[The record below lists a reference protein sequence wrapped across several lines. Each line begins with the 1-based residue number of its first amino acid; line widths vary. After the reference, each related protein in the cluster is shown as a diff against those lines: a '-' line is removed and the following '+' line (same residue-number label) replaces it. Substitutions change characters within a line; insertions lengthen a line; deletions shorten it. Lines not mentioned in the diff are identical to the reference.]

1 VAVVNVLVVLLVVLV
16 AILVCSNVWSE
27 PLPEPPTAPAPV
39 DMEQEQELVDVAT
52 AGLVRAVEAEH
63 WAWYACGAVIPKEEY
78 PARAEQI
85 VRALRTA
92 LREVGL
98 SHPNYLWGAMGI
110 MWQESRGNPCPLGPY
125 SRRWA
130 VAKKVVKEKR
140 LERWTVEDSL
150 AALRA
155 AGKAKRGVD
164 AGLGQNIWPVN
175 AQVLEDGVVRP
186 ATAEEMV
193 SVEGSARALAWHLA
207 EQAKVDARRPWAYWP
222 GLPSAAYAARV
233 EGWVRV
239 MRGPKLGAGAR
250 WR

>member
-1 VAVVNVLVVLLVVLV
+1 MRVVDVLVFLLILVVAFL
-16 AILVCSNVWSE
+16 ACLQAQAE
-27 PLPEPPTAPAPV
+27 PAPV
-39 DMEQEQELVDVAT
+39 GAPAVQEALDEDALVLAAA
-52 AGLVRAVEAEH
+52 AGLVRAVEAER
-63 WAWYACGAVIPKEEY
+63 WSWYSCGGIVPIEQY
-78 PARAEQI
+78 PVRSAQL

-98 SHPNYLWGAMGI
+98 EHPNYLWGALGI

-130 VAKKVVKEKR
+130 VAKKVVKQKH
-140 LERWTVEDSL
+140 LSHWTEADAL
-150 AALRA
+150 AALHA
-155 AGKAKRGVD
+155 AGKAHRGVD

-175 AQVLEDGVVRP
+175 AMVLDGGVARP

-193 SVEGSARALAWHLA
+193 SVEGSARALAFHLA
-207 EQAKVDARRPWAYWP
+207 EQAKVDPRRPWAYWP
-222 GLPSAAYAARV
+222 GMPSADYAKKV

-239 MRGPKLGAGAR
+239 MGGPRIGAGAR